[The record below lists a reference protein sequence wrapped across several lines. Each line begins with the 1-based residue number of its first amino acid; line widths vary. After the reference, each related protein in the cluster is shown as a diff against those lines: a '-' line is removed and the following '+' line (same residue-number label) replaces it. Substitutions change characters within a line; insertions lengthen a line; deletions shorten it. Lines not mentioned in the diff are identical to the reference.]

1 MILKMRTGTRK
12 AILFAILFGLAAYV
26 AFDAMQDQV
35 PAGAGAP
42 VSKKSERSQ
51 EAAATAAPGD
61 AGVEAPAGRFAL
73 PGRPPLGE
81 PRADLFGANSWQ
93 PPPPKVVAPP
103 PPKPVAP
110 PVPYRFAGQL
120 IQGERP
126 EVLLAKGDTV
136 IPVGKG
142 DTLDGVY
149 RVEAIGETQIT
160 LLYLP
165 LKQTQTIPVFGV
177 IPVTEAAAQAV
188 ATQAGPQASIA
199 AAQPSA
205 GGAPP
210 SVSSPAATAG
220 STKPARLLWQ
230 GPEQVK
236 LGAPFSVALKITS
249 EQPVRASP
257 MQLKYDPSVLE
268 SVAVKPGSFFGP
280 GDRNFSYRVN
290 PDGSIFVGASNQG
303 PEAAADAEFIVL
315 TFKPLKMA
323 PVAELSIASLSLQG
337 TAGRMITFDPLV
349 AFKTTITP

>member
-1 MILKMRTGTRK
+1 MRTRTRK

-26 AFDAMQDQV
+26 AFDAMQDQA
-35 PAGAGAP
+35 PAGAPAP

-51 EAAATAAPGD
+51 EAAATTPGD
-61 AGVEAPAGRFAL
+61 AGAEARAGRFAL
-73 PGRPPLGE
+73 PERPPLGE

-120 IQGERP
+120 IHGERP
-126 EVLLAKGDTV
+126 EVLLAKGDSV

-149 RVEAIGETQIT
+149 RVEAIDETQIT

-165 LKQTQTIPVFGV
+165 LKQKQTIPVFGV
-177 IPVTEAAAQAV
+177 IPVTEAADRRDGCDQPARRRRSPPLNQAP
-188 ATQAGPQASIA
+188 GPASVRFEFA
-199 AAQPSA
+199 D
-205 GGAPP
+205 
-210 SVSSPAATAG
+210 TAG

-230 GPEQVK
+230 GPEHVK
-236 LGAPFSVALKITS
+236 LGAQFSVALKITS

-268 SVAVKPGSFFGP
+268 SVAVKPGRFFGQ

-323 PVAELSIASLSLQG
+323 PTAELSIASLSLQG
-337 TAGRMITFDPLV
+337 AAGRMITFDPLWRSR
-349 AFKTTITP
+349 PP

>member
-1 MILKMRTGTRK
+1 VILKMRTGTRK
-12 AILFAILFGLAAYV
+12 AILFAILFGLVAYV
-26 AFDAMQDQV
+26 VFDAMEERV
-35 PAGAGAP
+35 SPGAAAPA
-42 VSKKSERSQ
+42 SKKSERSQ
-51 EAAATAAPGD
+51 EAAAAPGD
-61 AGVEAPAGRFAL
+61 AGAEARAGRFAL
-73 PGRPPLGE
+73 PERPPLGE
-81 PRADLFGANSWQ
+81 PRADLFGSHSWQ
-93 PPPPKVVAPP
+93 PPPPKVIAAP

-126 EVLLAKGDTV
+126 EVLLAKGDSV

-149 RVEAIGETQIT
+149 RVEAIDETQIT

-165 LKQTQTIPVFGV
+165 LKQKQTIPVFGV

-188 ATQAGPQASIA
+188 ATQPGPQAAIA

-210 SVSSPAATAG
+210 SVASAAAAAG

-230 GPEQVK
+230 GPDQVK

-268 SVAVKPGSFFGP
+268 SVAVKPGRFFGE

-337 TAGRMITFDPLV
+337 SAGRMITFDPLV

>member
-1 MILKMRTGTRK
+1 MRTGTRK
-12 AILFAILFGLAAYV
+12 AILFAILFGLVAYV
-26 AFDAMQDQV
+26 VFDAMKDRV
-35 PAGAGAP
+35 PTGAAGP

-51 EAAATAAPGD
+51 EAAAAPGGDTGTAAQ
-61 AGVEAPAGRFAL
+61 AGRFVL
-73 PGRPPLGE
+73 PERPPLGE
-81 PRADLFGANSWQ
+81 PRADLFGSHSWQ
-93 PPPPKVVAPP
+93 PPPPKVIAAP

-126 EVLLAKGDTV
+126 EVLLAKGDSV

-177 IPVTEAAAQAV
+177 IPVTEAAARAV
-188 ATQAGPQASIA
+188 ATQTAPQASIA
-199 AAQPSA
+199 AAQPAA

-210 SVSSPAATAG
+210 SVLSPAATAG
-220 STKPARLLWQ
+220 ATKPARLLWQ

-257 MQLKYDPSVLE
+257 MQLKFDPSVLE
-268 SVAVKPGSFFGP
+268 NVAVKPGRFFGP
-280 GDRNFSYRVN
+280 GERNFSYRVN

-337 TAGRMITFDPLV
+337 SAGRMITFDPLV